1 MIASGFK
8 GTWHIVQGPGHCPAL
23 GAPVHLL
30 APDQAK
36 MKHMNVPFRAILAP
50 LSLLAF
56 SYATAQIT
64 VGPADMPSAGD
75 TVRYRSTAAAD
86 VDFSYTEAGVIWDM
100 SALVPDVE
108 GADTAV
114 AVSATP
120 FLYQLFFNN
129 QFIYPENHADYAV
142 RGQSFD
148 FQGQLTVED
157 VYNYFKKDDTGFR
170 DVGFGANVNGVPTSV
185 RRQPVDYIHRFPMNY
200 GDTDS
205 SFSTFELNVPT
216 VFSFTQRQWRYNTV
230 DGWGTLYLPA
240 DTFQVLRVVS
250 VLSRTD
256 SVFVELF
263 GQSFNFDEPETIE
276 YKWIAAGMDEPVL
289 QVTTVGGQPTT
300 ARFFYNPEDVVTGI
314 AEHASAQPS
323 LFPNPAQDAVFVNLP
338 AGWKGTLLITDAL
351 GRQVRTEVLRE
362 NAVRRIELAGLSAGT
377 YVAKLLGGPSA
388 WSSQFVVR

>member
-1 MIASGFK
+1 MK
-8 GTWHIVQGPGHCPAL
+8 Q
-23 GAPVHLL
+23 
-30 APDQAK
+30 
-36 MKHMNVPFRAILAP
+36 MKHMNVSLRPILAP
-50 LSLLAF
+50 LSFVALSCAM
-56 SYATAQIT
+56 AQIT
-64 VGPADMPSAGD
+64 IGPADMPSAGD
-75 TVRYRSTAAAD
+75 TVRYRNTAAAD

-157 VYNYFKKDDTGFR
+157 VYNYFKKDDEGFR
-170 DVGFGANVNGVPTSV
+170 DVGFGANVNGIPTSV

-216 VFSFTQRQWRYNTV
+216 VFSFNQQQWRYNTV

-240 DTFQVLRVVS
+240 DTFEVLRVVS
-250 VLSRTD
+250 TLLRTD
-256 SVFVELF
+256 SVYVELF
-263 GQSFNFDEPETIE
+263 GQSFNFDEPETVE

-289 QVTTVGGQPTT
+289 QVTTVGGQATT
-300 ARFFYNPEDVVTGI
+300 ARFYYNPEEIVTGI
-314 AEHASAQPS
+314 ADRTSVEPS
-323 LFPNPAQDAVFVNLP
+323 LFPNPAQDAVFVGLP
-338 AGWKGTLLITDAL
+338 VGWKGTLLITDAA
-351 GRQVRTEVLRE
+351 GRQVRSVVLRE
-362 NAVRRIELAGLSAGT
+362 SAVQRVELSGLAAGT
-377 YVAKLLGGPSA
+377 YTAKLLGGPSS
-388 WSSQFVVR
+388 WSTRFVVR